1 MKMAVVHKLYMS
13 AMSYIDLSKNYM
25 RQRMLTK
32 RKLGI
37 KNEEI
42 SNFSFIEWMR
52 SSIRA

>member
-42 SNFSFIEWMR
+42 SNFSFIKWMR

>member
-1 MKMAVVHKLYMS
+1 MAVVHKLYMTS
-13 AMSYIDLSKNYM
+13 VSYIDLSRNYM

-42 SNFSFIEWMR
+42 SNFNFIKWMR
-52 SSIRA
+52 SDIRA